1 MKKERKGRKTLSE
14 GLRQRHDLPED
25 CRRKGNLFDEID
37 GMSME
42 AMYQVIYDYED
53 KRKKVS
59 YFTARMGVV
68 EAKIDRI
75 NLKINDLGTQIGQLE
90 RKLGLELD
98 ALCDFVQQ
106 IQRSIKNDR

>member
-42 AMYQVIYDYED
+42 RMYEIIYDYED
-53 KRKKVS
+53 KRRKVS

-75 NLKINDLGTQIGQLE
+75 NLKINDLSAQISQLE
-90 RKLGLELD
+90 RKLGFELD
-98 ALCDFVQQ
+98 GLCDF
-106 IQRSIKNDR
+106 IKRIHKIDKK